1 MDTVDQERI
10 RAIKQQA
17 VKLTEATFLKM
28 EPKPLRPASKV
39 APLVY
44 ALLIQDIDPKVIE
57 QALINA
63 RAHTEAGIQYAIS
76 QLMPATT
83 AGQRMARPQYWTE
96 REKHVPTDEERSTV
110 ASIIEETRRRLRGGK

>member
-1 MDTVDQERI
+1 MDQERI

-17 VKLTEATFLKM
+17 VKLTEATFRKM

-63 RAHTEAGIQYAIS
+63 RAHTESGIQYAIS
-76 QLMPATT
+76 QLLPATT
-83 AGQRMARPQYWTE
+83 AGQRMARPQYWKE
-96 REKHVPTDEERSTV
+96 REKYEPTDEERTVV